1 MLKVGYAAL
10 ATAMP
15 LVVPMSPRQRLAFAK
30 RVAMGKTD
38 DNWGKRLVGNM
49 LALWYQACDE
59 VVAVSEKSANQLR
72 QIASENDCS
81 ISLSVVPTGVN
92 PPYTPTDAEINEFC
106 RNFNIDRDADN
117 VIYFGRLGQEKNLAM
132 LIQVIERVVE
142 RNPKANLIFGGD
154 WEYRA
159 TLEKLALDSPAR
171 DHIIFTGRYNHEDV
185 GLLTAV
191 SKVYLFPSLTDT
203 QGLAVTEAAYGGLP
217 IVLCDP
223 LAPACF
229 IDGQN
234 GYVAKNDPADFAD
247 KIVQILSNEELYK
260 KFSAKSRE
268 LAADLTERKQ
278 TKKLVELYRKAL
290 RK

>member
-1 MLKVGYAAL
+1 
-10 ATAMP
+10 
-15 LVVPMSPRQRLAFAK
+15 
-30 RVAMGKTD
+30 
-38 DNWGKRLVGNM
+38 
-49 LALWYQACDE
+49 
-59 VVAVSEKSANQLR
+59 
-72 QIASENDCS
+72 
-81 ISLSVVPTGVN
+81 
-92 PPYTPTDAEINEFC
+92 
-106 RNFNIDRDADN
+106 
-117 VIYFGRLGQEKNLAM
+117 M
-132 LIQVIERVVE
+132 LIRVIERVVK